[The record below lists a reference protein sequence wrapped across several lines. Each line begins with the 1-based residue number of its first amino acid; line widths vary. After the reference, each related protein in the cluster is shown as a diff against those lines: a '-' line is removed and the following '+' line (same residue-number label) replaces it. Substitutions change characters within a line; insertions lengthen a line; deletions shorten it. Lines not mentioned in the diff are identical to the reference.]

1 MKPAITYN
9 GKPLTETRGLDEYYD
24 GELDYMV
31 KDTIDQLEQIRN
43 NEIAPDTDTYGV
55 DAATD

>member
-9 GKPLTETRGLDEYYD
+9 GKPLTEMKGLDEYYD

-31 KDTIDQLEQIRN
+31 ADTLDQLEQIKN
-43 NEIAPDTDTYGV
+43 NEIAPEPDTYGV
-55 DAATD
+55 DGATD